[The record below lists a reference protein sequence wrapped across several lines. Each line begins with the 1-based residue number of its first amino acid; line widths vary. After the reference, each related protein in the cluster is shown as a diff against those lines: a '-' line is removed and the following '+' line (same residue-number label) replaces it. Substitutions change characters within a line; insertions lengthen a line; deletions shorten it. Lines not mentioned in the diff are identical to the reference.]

1 MDKQQLEAIRARDAD
16 DYAAADVLRNIRSA
30 GNTDPELEATIN
42 MVADRHALLGY
53 VDTLTTCD
61 LESLRSR
68 LAAQENAARQ
78 ADERGDEAMRRAH
91 AAEARLAEAERDAAR
106 YRFIKQWARRLDITG
121 YSLTNNEHFEPRIDE
136 AMAIASQPSS
146 ADVER
151 RPCTCHPDDNPP
163 VPCPRM
169 YALQDCRRAAALRE
183 LQQESERLGLYDAER
198 CWIESHSQPP
208 PEDPEFVLVAF
219 TSGDPPT
226 VEVSRAE
233 YVRAYPNEY
242 PFWMPLPAPPDQ
254 PEAAAKYIEMIYA
267 LGKERDSLAAE
278 NTALQRRIALQKGE
292 PTPEQINHFIECA
305 AIELAHARTFV
316 TSRQKMHPDGVEL
329 YDMTLNSARAIR
341 DALRAADSASNRE
354 IAHDE

>member
-1 MDKQQLEAIRARDAD
+1 MKWVEFDQQKWDRQPLPPARRHLLVQVAAKAEEGLPPAVAVGYMRFAAGCKDSPTFTIPGVGGTVVAWCDCLPDDFTAPLWPGARDNIANVIVQANLAPTLTSHPSLSPTHCCVDCGALWRQCD
-16 DYAAADVLRNIRSA
+16 DFSMNLRSA
-30 GNTDPELEATIN
+30 SCCDACDNAPVEPQIRPIY
-42 MVADRHALLGY
+42 VA
-53 VDTLTTCD
+53 
-61 LESLRSR
+61 
-68 LAAQENAARQ
+68 
-78 ADERGDEAMRRAH
+78 
-91 AAEARLAEAERDAAR
+91 
-106 YRFIKQWARRLDITG
+106 
-121 YSLTNNEHFEPRIDE
+121 
-136 AMAIASQPSS
+136 PSS

-169 YALQDCRRAAALRE
+169 YALQDCRRAAA
-183 LQQESERLGLYDAER
+183 
-198 CWIESHSQPP
+198 
-208 PEDPEFVLVAF
+208 
-219 TSGDPPT
+219 
-226 VEVSRAE
+226 
-233 YVRAYPNEY
+233 
-242 PFWMPLPAPPDQ
+242 
-254 PEAAAKYIEMIYA
+254 
-267 LGKERDSLAAE
+267 LAAE